1 MKAIVL
7 VAVGAAALSLLHP
20 QWAELFKRWAHAL
33 QLQTHR
39 RFVQELLIKAVAIQK
54 PCRDV
59 VVVGAVPKGLGD
71 EP

>member
-1 MKAIVL
+1 VPDVGSVDAVVQKDGLEVL
-7 VAVGAAALSLLHP
+7 LDGLLCRP
-20 QWAELFKRWAHAL
+20 E
-33 QLQTHR
+33 
-39 RFVQELLIKAVAIQK
+39 ELLIKSVAIQK